1 MIEEID
7 FAFLFCRVMAEY
19 SISFKAVKALPF
31 KLFWLMS
38 NNISR
43 LRAER
48 DIRGLMVANCS
59 QAQDATVELR
69 SSLMTELGTIMKV
82 DPIKSA
88 VRDVE
93 GLNELK
99 AMAND

>member
-1 MIEEID
+1 VIEEID

-19 SISFKAVKALPF
+19 GIPFKAVKALPF

-43 LRAER
+43 LRAEKDVR
-48 DIRGLMVANCS
+48 ALMIANCS

-69 SSLMTELGTIMKV
+69 SSLITELGTIMKV
-82 DPIKSA
+82 DPIASA

-93 GLNELK
+93 GFNELK
-99 AMAND
+99 AMAAD